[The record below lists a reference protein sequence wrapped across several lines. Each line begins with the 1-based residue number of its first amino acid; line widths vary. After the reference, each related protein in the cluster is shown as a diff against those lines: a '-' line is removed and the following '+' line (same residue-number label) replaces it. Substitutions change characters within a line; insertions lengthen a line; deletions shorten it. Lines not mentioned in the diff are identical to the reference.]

1 MIKIAFTGPESSG
14 KTTLCMLLSEQL
26 SCPWV
31 PEFAREFLEKKE
43 GYDLVDLDTM
53 AQEQAR
59 RWETSIDQ
67 KLILCDTEMLV
78 FKIWSE
84 VKFGGSTAIIENL
97 YKTQNFD
104 FYFLCKPDI
113 PWEDDPLRE
122 NPDNR
127 DALFELYC
135 TELKSTKRPFIIL
148 SGSLENR
155 INQAIKEIDRILE
168 PFKTS

>member
-14 KTTLCMLLSEQL
+14 KTTLCMALSEAF
-26 SCPWV
+26 SCPWI
-31 PEFAREFLEKKE
+31 PEFAREYLEKKE
-43 GYDLVDLDTM
+43 GYDLEDMDTM
-53 AQEQAR
+53 AQGQAR
-59 RWETSIDQ
+59 RWENYIDQ

-84 VKFGGSTAIIENL
+84 VKFGASTAIIENL

-122 NPDNR
+122 NPNDR
-127 DALFELYC
+127 EALFEMYF
-135 TELKSTKRPFIIL
+135 TELTKTQRPFKVL
-148 SGSLENR
+148 SGGLEYR
-155 INQAIKEIDRILE
+155 INEAKNEMFKILC
-168 PFKTS
+168 K

>member
-14 KTTLCMLLSEQL
+14 KTTLCMALSEQL

-31 PEFAREFLEKKE
+31 PEFAREFLEKNE
-43 GYDLVDLDTM
+43 GYDLEDLDTM
-53 AQEQAR
+53 SQEQAR
-59 RWETSIDQ
+59 RWENCIDQ

-84 VKFGGSTAIIENL
+84 VKFGASTAIIEHL

-113 PWEDDPLRE
+113 PWEEDPLRE
-122 NPDNR
+122 NPFDR
-127 DALFELYC
+127 DALFEMYF
-135 TELKSTKRPFIIL
+135 TELTRTKLPFTVL

-155 INQAIKEIDRILE
+155 INQATKEINKL
-168 PFKTS
+168 FF

>member
-14 KTTLCMLLSEQL
+14 KTTLCEMISKQL
-26 SCPWV
+26 SCQWV
-31 PEFAREFLEKKE
+31 PEFAREFLENKE
-43 GYDLVDLDTM
+43 GYDLEDLDTM

-59 RWETSIDQ
+59 RWENSIDQ

-84 VKFGGSTAIIENL
+84 VKFGASTAIIENL

-122 NPDNR
+122 NPFDR
-127 DALFELYC
+127 DALFELYFS
-135 TELKSTKRPFIIL
+135 ELTRTKLPFTVL

-155 INQAIKEIDRILE
+155 INQATKEINKL
-168 PFKTS
+168 FFG